1 MGSPVLAVIANMAM
15 EELEEYTIP
24 PLPVQPS
31 VWFRY
36 VDDTFIIC
44 PTNTVDSIHEAIS
57 KTFPSINFTLEEE
70 KNGALPF
77 LDTLVTKDPKGT
89 LKVTIYRKPTHTD
102 RYLDFDSC
110 HPLEHKRSVVHTLSK
125 RASEIPS
132 TIEDK
137 MRAVNHL
144 LKVLRANGYPDSLLP
159 KRRTI

>member
-1 MGSPVLAVIANMAM
+1 MDVCDMLSACLLSTYFVFGKVNYKQIFGTTMGSPVLAVIANMAM

-77 LDTLVTKDPKGT
+77 LDTLVARDPIGT
-89 LKVTIYRKPTHTD
+89 L
-102 RYLDFDSC
+102 
-110 HPLEHKRSVVHTLSK
+110 
-125 RASEIPS
+125 
-132 TIEDK
+132 
-137 MRAVNHL
+137 
-144 LKVLRANGYPDSLLP
+144 
-159 KRRTI
+159 